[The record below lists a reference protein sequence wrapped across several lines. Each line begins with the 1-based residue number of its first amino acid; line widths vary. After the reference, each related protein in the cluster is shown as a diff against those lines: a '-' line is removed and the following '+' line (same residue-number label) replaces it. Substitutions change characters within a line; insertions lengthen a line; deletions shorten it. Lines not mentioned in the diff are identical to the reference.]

1 MYTPLR
7 MIPRVAAVV
16 AVSFFSTAALA
27 ETPQTAD
34 AAVVSKSA
42 DNTRVNVRDKTD
54 ATIKPTDQPNNA
66 ADIKVA
72 AAVRRAI
79 TKDDSLSMMAHNIKL
94 IASAGIVTL
103 RGPVEN
109 EAEKAKVEQLAA
121 AAPGVT
127 SVRNELDIKQ

>member
-1 MYTPLR
+1 MYSPLR

-16 AVSFFSTAALA
+16 AFSLVSTAALA
-27 ETPQTAD
+27 QTPQAAD
-34 AAVVSKSA
+34 AVVSKSA
-42 DNTRVNVRDKTD
+42 DNTRVNVRDKND

-72 AAVRRAI
+72 AAVRRSI
-79 TKDDSLSMMAHNIKL
+79 TKDDSLSMRAHNIKL
-94 IASAGIVTL
+94 VASAGIVTL

-109 EAEKAKVEQLAA
+109 EAEKAKIEQLAS
-121 AAPGVT
+121 AAPGVS